1 VSDDPPKETSSI
13 IPTFT
18 PGHSEKTSARAL
30 FKVARK
36 GKKNKKQKKLVS
48 TVATT
53 AFETKI
59 KGGFVKTPQ
68 HQ

>member
-1 VSDDPPKETSSI
+1 MTLLRKPLPSYP
-13 IPTFT
+13 
-18 PGHSEKTSARAL
+18 HSPLGTLKKLLLELCSKL
-30 FKVARK
+30 LGK
-36 GKKNKKQKKLVS
+36 GKKTKKQKKLVS